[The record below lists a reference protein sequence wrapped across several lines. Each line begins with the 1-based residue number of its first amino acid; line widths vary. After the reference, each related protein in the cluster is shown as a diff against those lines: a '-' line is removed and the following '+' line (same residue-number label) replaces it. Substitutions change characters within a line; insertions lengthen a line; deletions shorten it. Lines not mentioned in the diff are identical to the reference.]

1 MNVVCGTERKAHNF
15 MTWKKKS
22 NIFFLHRMHTQHAA
36 VAPHKYDTDIK
47 SRWKENTTNNKL
59 LAVFTFLLSRFQLTI
74 YAWRRERE
82 SRNQTIPALIM
93 IMISQWVGTEF
104 QSSCNFLLIIKFYS
118 LALLYLAERNVANW
132 SLVLESC
139 ARVILSTFH
148 QFSLIFNFLLL
159 LPRFGET
166 ENCLLMVL
174 ICLFSLCTKLAIRTG
189 RLFVFLRRGQKWSRK
204 REKKSKAAKSKVVN

>member
-1 MNVVCGTERKAHNF
+1 M
-15 MTWKKKS
+15 KKEQD
-22 NIFFLHRMHTQHAA
+22 FFSPSYMHTQHAT

-59 LAVFTFLLSRFQLTI
+59 LAVFTFLHSRFQLTI

-93 IMISQWVGTEF
+93 IMISWWVGTEF

-118 LALLYLAERNVANW
+118 LALFCLAERNVANW

-139 ARVILSTFH
+139 ARAILSTFH
-148 QFSLIFNFLLL
+148 QFLLIFNFLLL
-159 LPRFGET
+159 LSRFGET

-174 ICLFSLCTKLAIRTG
+174 ICLFSLCTKLAIRAG
-189 RLFVFLRRGQKWSRK
+189 SMICLSAPRAKVISKKRR
-204 REKKSKAAKSKVVN
+204 KSKAAKSKVVN

>member
-1 MNVVCGTERKAHNF
+1 MKIHFHNADHF
-15 MTWKKKS
+15 RCFFFSSTSLMEITALSSWYDYNLSRVNHFAADAVAWAWMLCVEQREKLIILWYEKKS

-74 YAWRRERE
+74 YAWRREWE

-118 LALLYLAERNVANW
+118 LALFYT
-132 SLVLESC
+132 S
-139 ARVILSTFH
+139 
-148 QFSLIFNFLLL
+148 
-159 LPRFGET
+159 PREMWQIDLW
-166 ENCLLMVL
+166 C
-174 ICLFSLCTKLAIRTG
+174 
-189 RLFVFLRRGQKWSRK
+189 
-204 REKKSKAAKSKVVN
+204 SKVAREWFFPLFINSR